1 MKCQICGKENATIH
15 IREIKDG
22 EKRSYYIC
30 KECASAKGGTADI
43 MGLAKIISEL
53 TSSLSKLSGASKGKK
68 ELAKE
73 PDLSGLLQGAELEML
88 QDLFGTQEK
97 EESSPDKDKAQEECS
112 CGEEKLLRCPSCGWG
127 TEQLKKTGRLGCP
140 ECYKVFGCLLEAS
153 LKKMHRG
160 TLHAGK
166 YPANLDRTLAQEVEN
181 AREMSI
187 LVREKNR
194 ELYRLQSELE
204 SAVKQEEYEKA
215 ALLRDRISSLLP
227 QMDGNFFSPQGKGS
241 SSGTSPEN
249 P

>member
-1 MKCQICGKENATIH
+1 MKCQICGKENASIH

-22 EKRSYYIC
+22 EKKSYYIC

-43 MGLAKIISEL
+43 MGLAEIIYEL

-68 ELAKE
+68 EPAKE

-97 EESSPDKDKAQEECS
+97 EESSPDKDKAQETCS

-140 ECYKVFGCLLEAS
+140 ECYKVFGCLLSES
-153 LKKMHRG
+153 LKKMHGG
-160 TLHAGK
+160 TRHAGK
-166 YPANLDRTLAQEVEN
+166 YPANLDSALAKEVEN
-181 AREMSI
+181 ARELNV

-194 ELYRLQSELE
+194 ELFRLQSELE
-204 SAVKQEEYEKA
+204 NAVRQEEYEKA
-215 ALLRDRISSLLP
+215 ALLRDRIASLLP
-227 QMDGNFFSPQGKGS
+227 EMDKNLFPQDGDRKSPGR
-241 SSGTSPEN
+241 
-249 P
+249 